1 MNCCTMH
8 GDLQI
13 VSMSLFLVRCLRDML
28 FVWDQCRHVVKMGLC
43 EGDHV
48 VIQRAGDVIPQ
59 VVQVLKELRP
69 AGVQLW
75 VPPDMCPSCSG
86 ELTTSKDKHVT
97 NCRNSKCPGRHSRQ
111 VICSLSLFPCSSFLG
126 ALSFQTTAAS
136 TLLPQ

>member
-1 MNCCTMH
+1 MQPVELAGVT
-8 GDLQI
+8 I
-13 VSMSLFLVRCLRDML
+13 SRASLHNF
-28 FVWDQCRHVVKMGLC
+28 RHVEKMGLC

-75 VPPDMCPSCSG
+75 VPPDTCPSCGG

-111 VICSLSLFPCSSFLG
+111 VICSLSLFPSSSFLS
-126 ALSFQTTAAS
+126 ALSFRTTAAL